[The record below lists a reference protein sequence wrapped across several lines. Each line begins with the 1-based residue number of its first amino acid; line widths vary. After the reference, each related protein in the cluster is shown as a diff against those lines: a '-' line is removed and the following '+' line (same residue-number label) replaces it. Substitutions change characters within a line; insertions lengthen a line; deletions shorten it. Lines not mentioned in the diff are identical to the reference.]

1 MTEKT
6 GVIFD
11 IKRFAVHDGPGIRTT
26 VFLKGC
32 PLSCWW
38 CHNPEG
44 IYDKKEIIFYDY
56 KCMSCGKCIDV
67 CSQNAIK
74 KIKNN
79 NVRNY
84 NICISCGQCV
94 EICPTAS
101 QQFIGQRITVEDII
115 KNIEKDVIYFESSSG
130 GVTFSGGEPIMQP
143 VFLKETLKFCKKMHI
158 HTALDTSGYANRE
171 IFNSISKDIDLFLYD
186 LKIINDRQHKKY
198 TGVSN
203 KLIIKNLE
211 TLVKKRR
218 NVVLRFSLIPKITTT
233 EENIK
238 NVLNFISTLKGIDR
252 IDVIPFHNVKE
263 KYIRIGKKYKM
274 NNTKS
279 PNVDEINNI
288 KEKFEQ
294 RGFNVKIGG

>member
-1 MTEKT
+1 MSKNT
-6 GVIFD
+6 GMIFD
-11 IKRFAVHDGPGIRTT
+11 IKRFAVRDGPGIRTT

-56 KCMSCGKCIDV
+56 KCMDCGKCIDI
-67 CSQNAIK
+67 CPQNAIL
-74 KIKNN
+74 KIGTNYL
-79 NVRNY
+79 RNY

-94 EICPTAS
+94 EICPTGS
-101 QQFIGQRITVEDII
+101 QQSIGQEITVKDII
-115 KNIEKDVIYFESSSG
+115 KNIEKDIIYFESSSG

-143 VFLKETLKFCKKMHI
+143 VFLKETLKICKKMHI
-158 HTALDTSGYANRE
+158 HTALDTSGYANRG
-171 IFNSISKDIDLFLYD
+171 IFNSISNDIDLFLYD
-186 LKIINDRQHKKY
+186 LKIIDNLHHKKY

-211 TLVKKRR
+211 TLVKKRK
-218 NVVLRFSLIPKITTT
+218 NVVLRFSLIPGITAT

-238 NVLNFISTLKGIDR
+238 NILSFISTLKGIDK
-252 IDVIPFHNVKE
+252 IDILPFHNVKE

-274 NNTKS
+274 NDTKS
-279 PNVDEINNI
+279 LNVDEINNV
-288 KEKFEQ
+288 KEQFEQ